1 MFGRTPRLPSDR
13 APKLERDEHVI
24 TWAATESGG
33 VVVVTNRGLWLP
45 DADARIGW
53 HEIHKAAWA
62 DGTLT
67 VIGSTAILEPAQSR
81 PEYALAV
88 DAPPT
93 SVRLKDPGAVPR
105 RVRER
110 VTNSV
115 AFTSVYPVAGGGSAR
130 VVARRVSGQDGLRW
144 SVRLEGGSAANY
156 EADPL
161 VREMVDEL
169 VASAKASILATE

>member
-1 MFGRTPRLPSDR
+1 MFGRTSRLPSDL
-13 APKLERDEHVI
+13 APTLERDERVI
-24 TWAATESGG
+24 TWARAEDGG
-33 VVVVTNRGLWLP
+33 AVVVTNRGLWLP
-45 DADARIGW
+45 GVNVRIGW

-67 VIGSTAILEPAQSR
+67 VIGSTADPR

-93 SVRLKDPGAVPR
+93 SVRLKEPGAVPR

-110 VTNSV
+110 VNNSV